1 MLGRQNP
8 CLETCKFLHRLS
20 YNRDGGSAWKGR
32 TMISHTCTM
41 QPSKL
46 KPVQLEETDHLPT
59 LYSEAPLS
67 HTYLSG
73 HSISSSTPHLSSW
86 YSPQHALVLYNT
98 FFRLH
103 FFFFLCFQLKTFIL
117 ISNRICVGC
126 RKFRKYCTKFKAMKT
141 YSSLVFCLHFK
152 GLGLPTKISIQWNP
166 GLDPTPWLQ
175 SHFALCHITSN
186 NRTAN
191 SPEHSIK
198 MLSVHIRYG
207 LKKHTC
213 LVVELPHP

>member
-1 MLGRQNP
+1 MQVSPPSELQQRWRK
-8 CLETCKFLHRLS
+8 CLKGQDHDLPRVHHAAFQIKASATRRNRPPANFVLRISPFTHISIRPFGIFL
-20 YNRDGGSAWKGR
+20 Y
-32 TMISHTCTM
+32 
-41 QPSKL
+41 
-46 KPVQLEETDHLPT
+46 PT
-59 LYSEAPLS
+59 LFLLILS
-67 HTYLSG
+67 TTRASFVQYFLLPS
-73 HSISSSTPHLSSW
+73 
-86 YSPQHALVLYNT
+86 
-98 FFRLH
+98 
-103 FFFFLCFQLKTFIL
+103 FFFCFQLKTFMLIL
-117 ISNRICVGC
+117 NRICGGC

-141 YSSLVFCLHFK
+141 YPSLVFCLHFK

-198 MLSVHIRYG
+198 MLSVHVRYG